1 MGSEMCIRDSDDT
14 QAFDVNEVEKWAPV
28 DQYVGGVEHAIL
40 HLLYARFITKVL
52 FDLGYVSFTEPFT
65 SLLNQ
70 GMVILD
76 GAKMSKSKGN
86 VVYFSEELDS
96 YGVDAVR
103 LTMAFAGPPEDDID
117 WRDVS
122 PVGSQKFLARAW
134 RLSGEVTT
142 QPGIEFGNGDAAL
155 RKHIH
160 RFLADVP
167 GLIES
172 FKFNVAVARTME
184 LVNHTRKTIDQG
196 AGPGDPA
203 VREAAEVVALALSM
217 FAPHTAEDM
226 WERLGHEPSVA
237 LQRWPE
243 ADHSLLVEDTVIA
256 IVQVDGK
263 VKERLEV
270 APAITGEA
278 LETLA
283 RDSEAVIHAL
293 EGKTILN
300 VVVRAPKVVSFQ
312 TQPQ

>member
-1 MGSEMCIRDSDDT
+1 
-14 QAFDVNEVEKWAPV
+14 
-28 DQYVGGVEHAIL
+28 
-40 HLLYARFITKVL
+40 
-52 FDLGYVSFTEPFT
+52 
-65 SLLNQ
+65 
-70 GMVILD
+70 
-76 GAKMSKSKGN
+76 
-86 VVYFSEELDS
+86 
-96 YGVDAVR
+96 
-103 LTMAFAGPPEDDID
+103 MA
-117 WRDVS
+117 
-122 PVGSQKFLARAW
+122 
-134 RLSGEVTT
+134 LS
-142 QPGIEFGNGDAAL
+142 
-155 RKHIH
+155 
-160 RFLADVP
+160 
-167 GLIES
+167 
-172 FKFNVAVARTME
+172 
-184 LVNHTRKTIDQG
+184 
-196 AGPGDPA
+196 
-203 VREAAEVVALALSM
+203 LSM